1 MLAGLRVEHT
11 LLMLDHLL
19 QEDPILLCVHCGLPC
34 TISHIL
40 LECPHYNKDRR
51 TFHLQGALRDIL
63 GDGGGQVSN
72 VVAFLHSTG
81 IVKRM

>member
-1 MLAGLRVEHT
+1 
-11 LLMLDHLL
+11 
-19 QEDPILLCVHCGLPC
+19 
-34 TISHIL
+34 
-40 LECPHYNKDRR
+40 
-51 TFHLQGALRDIL
+51 LQGALRDIL